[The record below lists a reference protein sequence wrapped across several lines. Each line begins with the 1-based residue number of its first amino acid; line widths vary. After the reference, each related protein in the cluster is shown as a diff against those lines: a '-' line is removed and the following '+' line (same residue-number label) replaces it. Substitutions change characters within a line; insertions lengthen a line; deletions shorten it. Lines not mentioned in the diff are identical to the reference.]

1 MEETNH
7 APLGVGSQRDLGF
20 SGPRRTRARGGPRCR
35 RGSKTEAGRGG
46 LKAELLP
53 DRGHTLCEVVLE
65 RGSVAVL
72 GAEADVVEEEV
83 LVVDGSANRAFFG
96 DLAKDG
102 DVLDDSREG
111 AEANG
116 EVREPEREHGVE
128 ETRKGVNGRTALLK
142 SLTSITVEAFAEPLR
157 EPLRERGM
165 RDPAAVGRGTPT
177 QCFTRK
183 FAEAGRGREAPNI
196 NDVVVRWRETS
207 EDCMKVEAVPV
218 PRVVGGIAVGMAS
231 TWPYSSSEVA
241 EIEWWRR
248 SRGERLR
255 RAAMTSTSNE
265 GNCTRIS
272 EF

>member
-1 MEETNH
+1 MLSTET
-7 APLGVGSQRDLGF
+7 
-20 SGPRRTRARGGPRCR
+20 
-35 RGSKTEAGRGG
+35 
-46 LKAELLP
+46 
-53 DRGHTLCEVVLE
+53 
-65 RGSVAVL
+65 
-72 GAEADVVEEEV
+72 DVVEEEV
-83 LVVDGSANRAFFG
+83 LVVDGGANRAFLG
-96 DLAKDG
+96 DLAEDG

-111 AEANG
+111 AKANG

-196 NDVVVRWRETS
+196 DDVVVRWRETS
-207 EDCMKVEAVPV
+207 EDCMKVEAVSV
-218 PRVVGGIAVGMAS
+218 PRVVGGIAIRMSS
-231 TWPYSSSEVA
+231 TRPYSTSEIA

-265 GNCTRIS
+265 SNCTRIS